1 MSQRPAKSIPVL
13 IASSLKP
20 VKDVRAWEKLGRS
33 LRETNTYSL
42 NFIGFS
48 GKMLEQKNEVNFFSS
63 ESSFHSKWKRVTSQ
77 LRFTRLLFQ
86 IRPRILICC
95 TYEYLPVSALFKNWL
110 KYKLVYD
117 VQENYVANLDLNLS
131 LTSKAKARATR
142 FIQNAETVKGI
153 DLYLF
158 AEKCYA
164 KEMPEKKPFL
174 VLENKYS
181 GPAKTVDRI
190 LFPQRKGYKFIIT
203 GTITPAFGI
212 LEAVLWFKSVLKTF
226 PENRLKIIGHLTLPE
241 FGKQLCQACF
251 NVPEIELSVSEI
263 PVPHMEIMGAMES
276 LDFALLPYRN
286 LPAIRNKMPTKL
298 FEAAALGIPVLITPN
313 ENWENFLK
321 PFSGGFPI
329 DFSNTK
335 DAGLQFSR
343 ALENE
348 YFITQP
354 GNTVY
359 WDSQKAEF
367 LRAINGLLS

>member
-33 LRETNTYSL
+33 LRETNTYSV
-42 NFIGFS
+42 NIIGFS
-48 GKMLEQKNEVNFFSS
+48 GKMLEQENDVNFFSS

-86 IRPRILICC
+86 IRPKILICC
-95 TYEYLPVSALFKNWL
+95 TYEYLPVSAFFKNWL

-117 VQENYVANLDLNLS
+117 VQENYVANLDLNPS
-131 LTSKAKARATR
+131 LTSKGKTRATR
-142 FIQNAETVKGI
+142 FIQNSESVKAV

-164 KEMPEKKPFL
+164 KEMPEKRPFL

-181 GPAKTVDRI
+181 GPAKAVKSI
-190 LFPQRKGYKFIIT
+190 LFPLRKGYKFIIT
-203 GTITPAFGI
+203 GTVTPAFGI
-212 LEAVLWFKSVLKTF
+212 LEAVLWFKSVLKCF
-226 PENRLKIIGHLTLPE
+226 PESRLKIIGHLTLPE
-241 FGKQLCQACF
+241 FGEQLSQACL
-251 NVPEIELSVSEI
+251 NVPEIQLLVSDF
-263 PVPHMEIMGAMES
+263 PVPHKEIMEAMES
-276 LDFALLPYRN
+276 ADFALLSYKN

-313 ENWENFLK
+313 ENWEYFLK

-335 DAGLQFSR
+335 EAELQFSL
-343 ALENE
+343 ALKNE
-348 YFITQP
+348 YFIAQP

-359 WDSQKAEF
+359 WDSQKADFQRMIKE
-367 LRAINGLLS
+367 LHS